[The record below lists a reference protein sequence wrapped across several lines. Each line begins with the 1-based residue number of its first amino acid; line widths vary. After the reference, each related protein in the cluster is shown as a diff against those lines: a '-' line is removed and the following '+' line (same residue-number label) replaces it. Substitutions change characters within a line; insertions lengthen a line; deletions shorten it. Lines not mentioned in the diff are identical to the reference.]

1 MRQKPKREVEKKFLF
16 FFFFFRMREIAVG
29 LSAGGSGREE
39 FAEGVLE

>member
-1 MRQKPKREVEKKFLF
+1 MRQKPKREVEKKFL

-39 FAEGVLE
+39 VAEGVLE